1 MRSFVDQVA
10 VVTGA
15 SSGVGKAI
23 AVGLAAQGAI
33 LLLVGRNVER
43 LEAVA
48 ESARA
53 TAPRVLC
60 YRADL
65 TLDEDIQDLTSRF
78 QRDFDH
84 IDMLIHSA
92 GVISLGRIEQAS
104 VKDFDWQYSTNVRAP
119 YTLTQALLPML
130 RASRGQIVFINSSV
144 GLRGKSGVGQYAAT
158 KHALKAIAD
167 SLREEVNADGVR
179 VLSVFLGRTASPM
192 QAAVHEMEDKPYHPD
207 RLLQPEDV
215 ASVVI
220 NALSLPRTAE
230 VTDISIRP
238 LTKLGSL
245 I

>member
-1 MRSFVDQVA
+1 MTALKDQVA

-33 LLLVGRNVER
+33 LCLVGRKLET

-65 TLDEDIQDLTSRF
+65 TLDEDIQNVTTRLKA
-78 QRDFDH
+78 DFGHVD
-84 IDMLIHSA
+84 ILIHSA
-92 GVISLGRIEQAS
+92 GVISLGQLERAS
-104 VKDFDWQYSTNVRAP
+104 VKDLDWQYSTNVRAP
-119 YTLTQALLPML
+119 YALTQSLLPML
-130 RASRGQIVFINSSV
+130 KARRGQIVFINSSV
-144 GLRGKSGVGQYAAT
+144 GLRGNAGVGQYAAT
-158 KHALKAIAD
+158 KHALKALAD

-192 QAAVHEMEDKPYHPD
+192 QAAVHEMEGRPYHPE
-207 RLLQPEDV
+207 RLMQPEDV
-215 ASVVI
+215 AAVVI
-220 NALSLPRTAE
+220 NALRLPRSAE

-238 LTKLGSL
+238 LIKPN
-245 I
+245 